1 MLRIQDVD
9 LIVRRR
15 PACIRWPYVA
25 CPQRMH
31 LLVDRRSKCR
41 LPSGSPL
48 CMLTRVSAPVRP
60 RRTQVERRQESERA
74 LLTAAAEIIGE
85 RGITG
90 ASLATISERAGT
102 SRGLPTHHFGTKD
115 ALVSQVAKS
124 AQDRVVAETVAALE
138 RAHRDINDLSALE
151 LVRATVDTYL
161 EMFEKPSADERA
173 LIVMW
178 GATFPSESSVDGMV
192 EADQRAYDGWA
203 ELIAQGQV
211 DGSIRSDV
219 DPNVAAV
226 VLQALIRGMAA
237 ILLTKAD
244 RTHALRGRQ
253 TVNQWLGAA
262 LAPSPS
268 E

>member
-1 MLRIQDVD
+1 MLV
-9 LIVRRR
+9 
-15 PACIRWPYVA
+15 
-25 CPQRMH
+25 
-31 LLVDRRSKCR
+31 K
-41 LPSGSPL
+41 
-48 CMLTRVSAPVRP
+48 VSAPVQP

-74 LLTAAAEIIGE
+74 LLVAAAEIIAE

-90 ASLATISERAGT
+90 ASLASISERAGT

-138 RAHRDINDLSALE
+138 EAHRDVDDLSALE

-161 EMFEKPSADERA
+161 EMFEEPTANERA

-178 GATFPSESSVDGMV
+178 GATFPSASSLDGMV
-192 EADQRAYDGWA
+192 EADRRAFDGWA
-203 ELIAQGQV
+203 ELIKQGQV

-219 DPNVAAV
+219 DPPVAAI
-226 VLQALIRGMAA
+226 VLQGLIRGVAGM
-237 ILLTKAD
+237 LLTNPD
-244 RTHALRGRQ
+244 RTYALRSREA
-253 TVNQWLGAA
+253 VDRWLAAA
-262 LAPSPS
+262 LVPTT